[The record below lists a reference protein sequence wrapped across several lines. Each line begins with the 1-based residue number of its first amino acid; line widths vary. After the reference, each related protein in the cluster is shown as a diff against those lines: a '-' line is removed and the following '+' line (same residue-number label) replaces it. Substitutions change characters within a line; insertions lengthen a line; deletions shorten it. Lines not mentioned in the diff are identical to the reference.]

1 MKTSKSNTVQAL
13 WIGMGSFSSFAL
25 SIISAAI
32 LSRYFD
38 KTEYGT
44 YRQII
49 YIYNTL
55 LVIFSAGL
63 PRVFSYYLPRYS
75 LANGKDIVLKISK
88 VLFSAGFI
96 FSIFLYLFSGLI
108 ATILKNPELETGLK
122 YFSPVPMFLLPTLG
136 IEGIFSTYKKTI
148 YVAIYNTLSR
158 LLMLL
163 FIVLPVIVLQGDYL
177 YAIYGWLV
185 VSIITFFIAFY
196 FKGIPFKGVKI
207 EKSSLKLK
215 EIFKYSI
222 PLLIASL
229 GGIAIKSADQFYISR
244 YFGAETF
251 AEFSNG
257 FMELPFIGMI
267 TFSIASILM
276 PQFSKM
282 IHEKSNTHE
291 IIQLWQSALMKSAM
305 LIYPLVLFFL
315 FYASEVITI
324 LFSQE
329 YIASTIYFRIA
340 LIANFFNV
348 IMFAPLLLS
357 MGETKFYSRLHV
369 VFAVIAWVGGYITIL
384 ITNSPIALAI
394 FSVSK
399 AILLTLIAFY
409 YTSKLIKVSFFQLF
423 PIKKL
428 FILLIHAGLSL
439 VIVRFTIQ
447 LVFNK
452 SNNLLAMAVFFIS
465 FIIILLATA
474 KLFKLNYLEIIQPLL
489 LKVKKTLKI

>member
-1 MKTSKSNTVQAL
+1 
-13 WIGMGSFSSFAL
+13 MGSFSSFAL

-55 LVIFSAGL
+55 LVVFSAGL

-88 VLFSAGFI
+88 VLFLAGFI

-108 ATILKNPELETGLK
+108 ATILKNPELEIGLK
-122 YFSPVPMFLLPTLG
+122 YFAPVPMFLLPTLG

-148 YVAIYNTLSR
+148 YAAIYNTLSR

-163 FIVLPVIVLQGDYL
+163 FIVLPVILLQGDYL

-196 FKGIPFKGVKI
+196 FKGIPFKGVGL
-207 EKSSLKLK
+207 EKSTLKLK
-215 EIFKYSI
+215 DILTYSI

-229 GGIAIKSADQFYISR
+229 GGIAMKSADQFYISR

-257 FMELPFIGMI
+257 FMELPFVGMI
-267 TFSIASILM
+267 TFSIASVLM

-282 IHEKSNTHE
+282 IHEKSEVHE

-315 FYASEVITI
+315 FYASEVISI
-324 LFSQE
+324 LFTKE
-329 YIASTIYFRIA
+329 YIASAIYFRIA
-340 LIANFFNV
+340 LITNFFNV

-369 VFAVIAWVGGYITIL
+369 VFAVIAWVGGYIIVIL
-384 ITNSPIALAI
+384 TNSPIALAI

-399 AILLTLIAFY
+399 LILLTLVAFY
-409 YTSKLIKVSFFQLF
+409 YTSKLIKVNFFQLF
-423 PIKKL
+423 PILKLNKLVIHSLLSLIIVTYTVQKL
-428 FILLIHAGLSL
+428 FLNLDNI
-439 VIVRFTIQ
+439 FTISI
-447 LVFNK
+447 L
-452 SNNLLAMAVFFIS
+452 FIS
-465 FIIILLATA
+465 FILILLLTS
-474 KLFKLNYLEIIQPLL
+474 KLFKLDYLSSLQPLL
-489 LKVKKTLKI
+489 LKFKFIFKNK